1 MKGPR
6 SFAGF
11 FVLVFSNFQIR
22 KAVFALIFGDLTCN
36 IARNEWGKLSM
47 ADAREKEL
55 VRKVQ
60 ALVSKRFAGNY
71 KTAFDNYAA
80 GGLMGE
86 DGLEQLLKD
95 ANVGNFATRGT
106 WVRAIMEK
114 IDEDRDGVVSFS
126 ELQFLK

>member
-1 MKGPR
+1 
-6 SFAGF
+6 
-11 FVLVFSNFQIR
+11 
-22 KAVFALIFGDLTCN
+22 
-36 IARNEWGKLSM
+36 M

-60 ALVSKRFAGNY
+60 ALVSKRFAGDY